1 MLFCFSSPGY
11 CAHEFIVDA
20 KDFKKYGIEAI
31 DIAKRLQDYG
41 ERKCSCRLGEN
52 ISLVTAVEQL
62 IAVPGAGKPIACFNC
77 GQTSTEPVPSAEY

>member
-1 MLFCFSSPGY
+1 MRNPGRSSCEVQKSSLQSFHAVFFSPGY

-41 ERKCSCRLGEN
+41 KRKPS
-52 ISLVTAVEQL
+52 V
-62 IAVPGAGKPIACFNC
+62 
-77 GQTSTEPVPSAEY
+77 QTSGMN

>member
-1 MLFCFSSPGY
+1 VLFCFSSPGY

-41 ERKCSCRLGEN
+41 ERKCFMPFARKYLTGN
-52 ISLVTAVEQL
+52 RRRTTHSLFQL
-62 IAVPGAGKPIACFNC
+62 RPNLH
-77 GQTSTEPVPSAEY
+77 